1 MPINLD
7 EVANKFIATENGE
20 EKRHRIQKMMEC
32 LPTISNFRED
42 LIMYFK
48 RWIIVNFAIKYNFK
62 KILFGT
68 TGHKVATQ
76 LLA

>member
-1 MPINLD
+1 MASVTNARV
-7 EVANKFIATENGE
+7 EVPQIE
-20 EKRHRIQKMMEC
+20 EKRDKLRELMEC

-42 LIMYFK
+42 LIMYLK
-48 RWIIVNFAIKYNFK
+48 RWLIVAFALKYNFK

>member
-1 MPINLD
+1 MPSIGE
-7 EVANKFIATENGE
+7 EVACKVLEVSDIEG
-20 EKRHRIQKMMEC
+20 KRQRLKDLMEC

-42 LIMYFK
+42 LILYFK
-48 RWIIVNFAIKYNFK
+48 RWIIVDFALRYNFK
-62 KILFGT
+62 KVLFGT